1 MTVFRLKYVKA
12 YVDRHGK
19 RRHYY
24 RRPGCVAVPL
34 LGEPGSKVFMDAY
47 HLAEEQAPKRVIG
60 AEKEVPGSFGA
71 LIARYYKSEAY
82 RVDLS
87 EKTKATYRITLEKF
101 RATRGDLL
109 VKGLRQ
115 RHITAILDEKA
126 GFPGAQQNLRK
137 ALRNA
142 LKVAVSLGWIDA
154 HPMDGMRRTKKAVQG
169 FRAWERED
177 IAAFKARWPTGTRER
192 LALALLL
199 YTAQRRQ
206 DVVRM
211 GRQHIVGDLIRVK
224 QLKTGT
230 ELMIPIHPDLKAEL
244 DAAPRDNL
252 TFLMT
257 QYGQPFSPAGFTNW
271 FSEKAQEAGLPERS
285 SPHGLRKAAAIM
297 LAEAGCTPSQIMAV
311 TGHKNLSEVTLYTA
325 AADQVRLAREAF
337 ARTETGTKSS
347 TPPHTGRQSR
357 RKAQ

>member
-1 MTVFRLKYVKA
+1 MTVFRLKYIKA

-24 RRPGCVAVPL
+24 RRPGCVGVPL

-47 HLAEEQAPKRVIG
+47 HLAEEQAPKRMVGI
-60 AEKEVPGSFGA
+60 AKEVPGSFGA
-71 LIARYYKSEAY
+71 LIARYYKSQSY
-82 RVDLS
+82 RDLA
-87 EKTKATYRITLEKF
+87 EKTRATYRITLERF
-101 RATRGDLL
+101 RSTHGSLL
-109 VKGLRQ
+109 VHGLRK

-137 ALRNA
+137 AMKNVLNIG
-142 LKVAVSLGWIDA
+142 LDLGWVDA
-154 HPMDGMRRTKKAVQG
+154 NPMEGMRRPKKAIQG
-169 FRAWERED
+169 FRAWEPSD
-177 IAAFKARWPTGTRER
+177 VAAFEERWPTGSRER

-211 GRQHIVGDLIRVK
+211 GRQHVAGDLIRVK
-224 QLKTGT
+224 QMKTGT
-230 ELMIPIHPDLKAEL
+230 ELLIPIHPRLKVEL
-244 DAAPRDNL
+244 DAAPKDNL

-325 AADQVRLAREAF
+325 AADQVRLAREAM
-337 ARTETGTKSS
+337 AKTEGGTKPS
-347 TPPHTGRQSR
+347 TPLVTGRQSR
-357 RKAQ
+357 RKV